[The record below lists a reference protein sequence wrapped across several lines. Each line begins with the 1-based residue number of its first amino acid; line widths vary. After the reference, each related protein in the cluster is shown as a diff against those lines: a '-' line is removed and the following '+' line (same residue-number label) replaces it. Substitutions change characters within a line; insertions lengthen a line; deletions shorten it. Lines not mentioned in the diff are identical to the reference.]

1 MIGEGRVY
9 LYQAPWMA
17 IFPGLA
23 IFYVTLAAIL
33 IGDGL
38 SDLLRPEAAR

>member
-1 MIGEGRVY
+1 
-9 LYQAPWMA
+9 
-17 IFPGLA
+17 LA

-38 SDLLRPEAAR
+38 SDLLRPDAAR